1 MDRLN
6 KEEEQL
12 LEKWLVSEEAIN
24 IENTT
29 KALKE
34 VKQILESFGI
44 TFFLMSGTCLGAI
57 RDNGL
62 IPWDDDVDIGSIIG
76 LHGCKEES
84 LEEIVATFRSKGF
97 LTKLM
102 YSGPQSFLPFIK
114 YSAKVSW
121 TCFRVIDG
129 CIEQYPSLNTPVSFF
144 TDLKE
149 ISFLGEKFYVPN
161 PPEEYLRFKYGD
173 EWRVPKKAGAYEKDI
188 INQVIANWTTNK
200 VEKSG
205 NLPVKNIPGDQTCK
219 IKVINEA
226 GRPVNGAEVIAI
238 GLGNCK
244 TDENG
249 YAEFYM
255 SQDDWLPIIIKYGDY
270 EIIDYF
276 PRINR
281 GEEYIYKL
289 SE

>member
-1 MDRLN
+1 MDKLN

-76 LHGCKEES
+76 LHGFTEET
-84 LEEIVATFRSKGF
+84 LGEIFTTFRSKGF
-97 LTKLM
+97 ITKLM
-102 YSGPQSFLPFIK
+102 YSGPYPFFPLIK

-121 TCFRVIDG
+121 TCFHVIDG
-129 CIEQYPSLNTPVSFF
+129 YIVQYPSLNTPVSFF

-149 ISFLGEKFYVPN
+149 ISFLDEKFYVPN
-161 PPEEYLRFKYGD
+161 PPEEYLRLKYGD

-188 INQVIANWTTNK
+188 VNQVIANWTTNK
-200 VEKSG
+200 VEQPG
-205 NLPVKNIPGDQTCK
+205 HLPGKNIPGDQTCK
-219 IKVINEA
+219 IKVLDDT
-226 GRPVNGAEVIAI
+226 GKPVDGAEVIAI
-238 GLGNCK
+238 GLGACK
-244 TDENG
+244 TGKNG
-249 YAEFYM
+249 CAEFYI
-255 SQDDWLPIIIKYGDY
+255 SQDDWYPIIIKYGNY

-281 GEEYIYKL
+281 GEEYIYKQ
-289 SE
+289 

>member
-1 MDRLN
+1 MDKLN

-29 KALKE
+29 KALRE

-62 IPWDDDVDIGSIIG
+62 IPWDDDVDIGSVSG

-84 LEEIVATFRSKGF
+84 LGEICTTFRSKGF

-102 YSGPQSFLPFIK
+102 YSGPYPFLPLIK

-121 TCFRVIDG
+121 TCFHVIDG
-129 CIEQYPSLNTPVSFF
+129 YIVQYPSLYTPVSFF

-161 PPEEYLRFKYGD
+161 PPEEYLRLKYGD

-188 INQVIANWTTNK
+188 VNQVIANWTTNK
-200 VEKSG
+200 VEQPG
-205 NLPVKNIPGDQTCK
+205 HLPGKNIPGDQTCK
-219 IKVINEA
+219 IKVLDDT
-226 GRPVNGAEVIAI
+226 GKPVDGAEVIAI
-238 GLGNCK
+238 GLGACK
-244 TDENG
+244 TGKNG
-249 YAEFYM
+249 CAEFYI
-255 SQDDWLPIIIKYGDY
+255 SQDDWYPIIIKYGNY

-281 GEEYIYKL
+281 GEEYIYKQ
-289 SE
+289 